1 MKYLF
6 IIMIIGIAGSY
17 TYKHFIGSPP
27 QEFPPADTSSYEY
40 LPPIPPQ
47 CMDLSETL
55 EDAVYNHEVGKI
67 TIIEINQF
75 SRRFQSCLLAAG
87 FTDGQ
92 VYRTYDEIVEVALN
106 IDQDNLRDWGAQD

>member
-1 MKYLF
+1 MKYIFLL
-6 IIMIIGIAGSY
+6 MIIGIGGSY
-17 TYKHFIGSPP
+17 TYKYFTRSPP
-27 QEFPPADTSSYEY
+27 QDFSPTDPSSYEH

-47 CMDLSETL
+47 CEDLGETL
-55 EDAVYNHEVGKI
+55 EDAVYNHELGKI

-106 IDQDNLRDWGAQD
+106 IDQDNLEDGGTQE

>member
-1 MKYLF
+1 
-6 IIMIIGIAGSY
+6 MIVGIGGSY
-17 TYKHFIGSPP
+17 TYKYFTSPQQQFFSP
-27 QEFPPADTSSYEY
+27 TDRSSYDH

-47 CMDLSETL
+47 CEDLGETL
-55 EDAVYNHEVGKI
+55 EDAVYNHELGKI

-92 VYRTYDEIVEVALN
+92 VYRTYDEIVEVVLN
-106 IDQDNLRDWGAQD
+106 ID

>member
-6 IIMIIGIAGSY
+6 LLISIGIAGSY
-17 TYKHFIGSPP
+17 TYKHFIGSLPQNFPLEDPP
-27 QEFPPADTSSYEY
+27 SSEY
-40 LPPIPPQ
+40 LPPVPPQ
-47 CMDLSETL
+47 CEDLGETL
-55 EDAVYNHEVGKI
+55 EDAVYNHELGKI

-106 IDQDNLRDWGAQD
+106 IN

>member
-1 MKYLF
+1 MKYIFLL
-6 IIMIIGIAGSY
+6 MIIGIAGSY
-17 TYKHFIGSPP
+17 TYKYFIGSPP
-27 QEFPPADTSSYEY
+27 QDLPPANLSSHEY
-40 LPPIPPQ
+40 LPPVPQ
-47 CMDLSETL
+47 QCEDLGENL
-55 EDAVYNHEVGKI
+55 EDAVYNHELGKI

-106 IDQDNLRDWGAQD
+106 LD

>member
-6 IIMIIGIAGSY
+6 LIMTIGIAGSY

-27 QEFPPADTSSYEY
+27 QDISAAGPSSYEN

-47 CMDLSETL
+47 CGDLGETL
-55 EDAVYNHEVGKI
+55 EDAVYNHELGKI

-92 VYRTYDEIVEVALN
+92 VYRTYDGIVEVALD
-106 IDQDNLRDWGAQD
+106 IE

>member
-1 MKYLF
+1 MKYIFLL
-6 IIMIIGIAGSY
+6 MIIGIAGSY

-27 QEFPPADTSSYEY
+27 QDSLSANLSSQEY
-40 LPPIPPQ
+40 VPLVPQ
-47 CMDLSETL
+47 QCEELGENL
-55 EDAVYNHEVGKI
+55 EDAVYSHELGKI

-106 IDQDNLRDWGAQD
+106 ID

>member
-6 IIMIIGIAGSY
+6 FLMCIGIAGSY
-17 TYKHFIGSPP
+17 TYKYFIGSPR
-27 QEFPPADTSSYEY
+27 QDFPPADPSSTEY
-40 LPPIPPQ
+40 LPPIPAQ
-47 CMDLSETL
+47 CEDLGESL
-55 EDAVYNHEVGKI
+55 EDAVNNHESGKI

-92 VYRTYDEIVEVALN
+92 VYRTYDEIVEVALS
-106 IDQDNLRDWGAQD
+106 ID

>member
-6 IIMIIGIAGSY
+6 FIMIIGIAGSY
-17 TYKHFIGSPP
+17 TYKHFIGSPA
-27 QEFPPADTSSYEY
+27 QDFPLADPSSNEY

-47 CMDLSETL
+47 CEDLGENL
-55 EDAVYNHEVGKI
+55 EDAVYNHQVGKT

-75 SRRFQSCLLAAG
+75 SHRFQSCLLAAG
-87 FTDGQ
+87 YTDGQ

-106 IDQDNLRDWGAQD
+106 IDEDNSRDGDAQE